1 MGRAIPVRRLTSLTT
16 EPVDFFAIARGYS
29 LPAIAVV
36 LDDADMRAYLAAT
49 GEPPEHWTEAAP
61 PLAVG
66 ALVLAAL
73 TEHMPLPEG
82 TVHIGQEFE
91 FLRAVA
97 PGEPL
102 QAQLR
107 VAQRSERGG
116 AVVLA
121 LDIELHAAAGETVLR
136 GRTTVV
142 APSPSAAV
150 EAGAAPSDPPA

>member
-1 MGRAIPVRRLTSLTT
+1 V
-16 EPVDFFAIARGYS
+16 
-29 LPAIAVV
+29 IAVV
-36 LDDADMRAYLAAT
+36 LDDADVRAYLAAT

-73 TEHMPLPEG
+73 TERMPLPEG
-82 TVHIGQEFE
+82 TVHISQEFE

-102 QAQLR
+102 EAQLR

-121 LDIELHAAAGETVLR
+121 LDLELHAAAGAAVLR
-136 GRTTVV
+136 GRATVV
-142 APSPSAAV
+142 APTPTAAV
-150 EAGAAPSDPPA
+150 EAGATTSEPPA

>member
-1 MGRAIPVRRLTSLTT
+1 M
-16 EPVDFFAIARGYS
+16 
-29 LPAIAVV
+29 IAVV
-36 LDDADMRAYLAAT
+36 LDDADVRAYLAAT

-73 TEHMPLPEG
+73 TERMPLPEG
-82 TVHIGQEFE
+82 TVHISQEFE

-102 QAQLR
+102 EAQLR

-121 LDIELHAAAGETVLR
+121 LDLELHAAAGAAVLR
-136 GRTTVV
+136 GRATVV
-142 APSPSAAV
+142 APTPTAAV
-150 EAGAAPSDPPA
+150 EAGATTSEPPA